1 MILNLRDATAPNS
14 VPQKNCSL
22 TRAIM
27 RPTAD
32 QKNPLQPL
40 PYPETTAGPDSPL
53 DLPAAPTPQGDSHGP
68 QNSTQETDSQ
78 DPHEPLFTMTSDM
91 TSDMGLSLPM
101 ADMDTPAKPSLLAVL
116 LSALKEVAQII
127 VPAITLTL
135 IIHLFLAQATV
146 VYGQSMQPNL
156 QPMERLVIEKLSYYL
171 HDPGRAEIVVLDL
184 PQMQELMI
192 KRIIGLP
199 GETVEIRQG
208 RVYINGIEAPEPY
221 DHAASDSFYGPITLE
236 ADTYFVLGDNR
247 NNSNDSRSFGPIH
260 RSSITGRAWLR
271 YWPLPRFTIFQ

>member
-1 MILNLRDATAPNS
+1 
-14 VPQKNCSL
+14 
-22 TRAIM
+22 M

-53 DLPAAPTPQGDSHGP
+53 DLPAAPTTQEDSHVP
-68 QNSTQETDSQ
+68 QNSTQETDAQ
-78 DPHEPLFTMTSDM
+78 DPHEPLFPMTSDM

-101 ADMDTPAKPSLLAVL
+101 VDMDTPAKPSLLAVL

-156 QPMERLVIEKLSYYL
+156 QPFERLVIEKLSYYL

-184 PQMQELMI
+184 PQMPELMI

-208 RVYINGIEAPEPY
+208 HVYINGIEVPESY
-221 DHAASDSFYGPITLE
+221 DHTASDSFYGPITLE

-271 YWPLPRFTIFQ
+271 YWPLHRVTLFK

>member
-1 MILNLRDATAPNS
+1 
-14 VPQKNCSL
+14 
-22 TRAIM
+22 M

-53 DLPAAPTPQGDSHGP
+53 DLPAAPTTQEDSHGP

-78 DPHEPLFTMTSDM
+78 DPHEPLFPMTSDM
-91 TSDMGLSLPM
+91 TSDMGLSLPRV
-101 ADMDTPAKPSLLAVL
+101 DMDTPAKPSLLAVL

-156 QPMERLVIEKLSYYL
+156 QPFERLVIEKLSYYL

-208 RVYINGIEAPEPY
+208 HVYINGIEVPESY
-221 DHAASDSFYGPITLE
+221 DHTASDSFYGPITLE

-271 YWPLPRFTIFQ
+271 YWPLTRVTLFK

>member
-1 MILNLRDATAPNS
+1 MILNPREATAPNS

-22 TRAIM
+22 TRTIM

-32 QKNPLQPL
+32 QKNPLQPA
-40 PYPETTAGPDSPL
+40 PYPETTAGPDSHL

-68 QNSTQETDSQ
+68 QNRTQETDSPPQ
-78 DPHEPLFTMTSDM
+78 DPHEPLFTM

-116 LSALKEVAQII
+116 MSALKEVAQII

-156 QPMERLVIEKLSYYL
+156 QPLERLVIEKLSYYL
-171 HDPGRAEIVVLDL
+171 QDPGRAEIVVLDL

-199 GETVEIRQG
+199 SETVEIRQG
-208 RVYINGIEAPEPY
+208 RVYINGIEVPEPY

-271 YWPLPRFTIFQ
+271 YWPLTRFTIFK